1 MIFSDNCYLRDK
13 CYKYQQ
19 AEECECRHS
28 NIYCPKLFRV
38 DYLYNEAL
46 LTPKQ
51 KNNISLRVDLDGTD
65 RDSFIQLREIEKNI
79 EQFVLN
85 GCNLFIYSS
94 ICGNGKTEW
103 SLKLLRAYIDK
114 IWYKS
119 DLKCK
124 ALFINVPR
132 FLLSLKEAI
141 TSHNDYID
149 HIKKNILEA
158 DIVVFDE
165 VATKSLTTFEHEHIL
180 SFINSRI
187 DLNKSNVFT
196 SNIYGQ
202 ELLEKVGER
211 LYSRIVNTSTNI
223 QFFGKDKRALNK

>member
-1 MIFSDNCYLRDK
+1 MIFSDKCYLRDK
-13 CYKYQQ
+13 CYKYQ
-19 AEECECRHS
+19 ESEDCPCKYS

-51 KNNISLRVDLDGTD
+51 KININLHLDADGTD
-65 RDSFIQLREIEKNI
+65 RDCFLKLRDIEKNI
-79 EQFVLN
+79 ESYVKEGHN
-85 GCNLFIYSS
+85 IFIYSS
-94 ICGNGKTEW
+94 VCGNGKTEW

-132 FLLSLKEAI
+132 FLLSLKDSISDKNE
-141 TSHNDYID
+141 YVD
-149 HIKKNILEA
+149 HIKKNVLNA

-165 VATKSLTTFEHEHIL
+165 VATKSLTVFEHEHIL
-180 SFINSRI
+180 SLINSRLE
-187 DLNKSNVFT
+187 LNKSNIFT
-196 SNIYGQ
+196 SNIFGQ

-211 LYSRIVNTSTNI
+211 LYSRIVNTSENI
-223 QFFGKDKRALNK
+223 QFFGKDKRALSR